1 VSFPIVLSHG
11 PPAARL
17 GEVAAAGVSHIRLG
31 HAGWNEELVEG
42 QVAAER
48 AQLDAAAAHGVLG
61 WVWLGK
67 VREDPLLTRIV
78 NGLKG
83 HPGLGA
89 WKGWDEPAWGKVP
102 AAPLVRAYKR
112 IKQLDP
118 KHPVVIIQAPRGSV
132 AELSRYRGTFDI
144 TGADIYP
151 VSYPPGAHAR
161 RKRRDLGLV
170 GDVTRTMAAAAGRKP
185 IWTTLQI
192 AWSGVLPPGHVP
204 RFPSLHDERF
214 MAYAAIVG
222 GARGLVFFGG
232 HLTQVMSPADAKAGW
247 NWTFWEQALRPVVA
261 ELRSLEPALTA
272 ANVPGIKSGAADV
285 ELVAR
290 RAGGFLYVIAVR
302 RGGQTSTVGFTGLPR
317 SIRRGEVMFEWANGS
332 YRDVEVQG
340 GGFRDWL
347 GPYDVRVYR
356 FRTL

>member
-1 VSFPIVLSHG
+1 VSFPIVLAHG
-11 PPAARL
+11 PPAGRL

-31 HAGWNEELVEG
+31 HANWTIELVDG

-48 AQLDAAAAHGVLG
+48 AALDAAAAHGLQG

-67 VREDPLLTRIV
+67 AVDDPLLTRIV
-78 NGLKG
+78 EGLER
-83 HPGLGA
+83 HPALGA

-102 AAPLVRAYKR
+102 PAPLVRAYKR

-118 KHPVVIIQAPRGSV
+118 RHPVVIVQAPRGTV
-132 AELSRYRGTFDI
+132 AELARYRGSFDI

-151 VSYPPGAHAR
+151 VSYPPGVHAAR
-161 RKRRDLGLV
+161 AQRDLGLV
-170 GDVTRTMAAAAGRKP
+170 GDVTRTMVTAAGGKP
-185 IWTTLQI
+185 VWTTLQI
-192 AWSGVLPPGHVP
+192 AWSGVLPPHVP

-214 MAYAAIVG
+214 MAYAAIVA

-232 HLTQVMSPADAKAGW
+232 HLTQVLAPADAQAGW

-261 ELRSLEPALTA
+261 ELRALEPALLA
-272 ANVPGIKSGAADV
+272 ANASGVKTGAADV
-285 ELVAR
+285 QLVAR

-302 RGGQTSTVGFTGLPR
+302 RGSQTSTVGFTGLPA
-317 SIRRGEVMFEWANGS
+317 SLQRGEVMFEWANGS
-332 YRDVEVQG
+332 FRTVEVRG

-356 FRTL
+356 FRS

>member
-11 PPAARL
+11 PPSGRL
-17 GEVAAAGVSHIRLG
+17 GEVAAAGVSHVRLG
-31 HAGWNEELVEG
+31 HDRWSVELADG

-48 AQLDAAAAHGVLG
+48 AKLDAARQHGLRG

-67 VREDPLLTRIV
+67 VRDDPLLTTIV

-89 WKGWDEPAWGKVP
+89 WKGWDEPAWGGVP

-112 IKQLDP
+112 IKQLDSA
-118 KHPVVIIQAPRGSV
+118 HPVVIIQAPRGTP
-132 AELSRYRGTFDI
+132 AELRRYRGSFDI
-144 TGADIYP
+144 TGADVYP
-151 VSYPPGAHAR
+151 VSYPPGVHA
-161 RKRRDLGLV
+161 KRPNKNISVV
-170 GDVTRTMAAAAGRKP
+170 GDVTRTMVAAAGRKP
-185 IWTTLQI
+185 VWTTLQI
-192 AWSGVLPPGHVP
+192 AWSGVLPPAHVP
-204 RFPSLHDERF
+204 RFPSGHAERF
-214 MAYAAIVG
+214 MAYQAIVA

-232 HLTQVMSPADAKAGW
+232 HLTQVLRPEDAAAGW
-247 NWTFWEQALRPVVA
+247 NWTFWSEALRPLVA
-261 ELRSLEPALTA
+261 ELRQLEPALTA
-272 ANVPGIKSGAADV
+272 ANVTGIRCGAKGV

-302 RGGQTSTVGFTGLPR
+302 RDNQTSTVGFTGLPR
-317 SIRRGEVMFEWANGS
+317 SLGRGEVMFEWANGS
-332 YRDVEVQG
+332 YRDVTVQG

-347 GPYDVRVYR
+347 GPYDARVYR